1 MTRSVPK
8 PASLSY
14 TIALQPIVD
23 ADLNH
28 VADEL
33 LYRHHHRARTATIDD
48 DVQATARACA
58 VAIYEIGL
66 ETLCEQRTL
75 FINVSEQWLL
85 NSELCRLPTDRIVLE
100 VLESTPPTA
109 AVRDAMAH
117 LKGMGYTLA
126 LDDFQT
132 NQDHDSLL
140 EHCHIVKFDV
150 SRDLPLAQIESLRA
164 QGFTL
169 LAERVETHE
178 AFDRCKALGFSLFQG
193 YFYER
198 PRIQRSHVTRRDASS
213 LTHLLLI
220 TQLYRSEIDVDDLSR
235 LIAKD
240 TYLTEA
246 VLKRAGAATHA
257 DASTCATLEASIERL
272 GVVELRMLVTITLL
286 ASHGP
291 ASKLEV
297 IKGLTRALACQRVAS
312 ERRVGEEEGFMLG
325 LFSHMPMI
333 LDVELETLIQ
343 ELPLTLDQA
352 KALTQR
358 AGRLGALLSD
368 VESAELGEPVGTLPD
383 TLLEEAEIEAQRWMN
398 KTHP

>member
-8 PASLSY
+8 PASPGY

-23 ADLNH
+23 VDLNH

-66 ETLCEQRTL
+66 ETLCDQRTL
-75 FINVSEQWLL
+75 FVNVSEQWLL

-117 LKGMGYTLA
+117 LKAMGYTLA

-132 NQDHDSLL
+132 DQDHDSLL
-140 EHCHIVKFDV
+140 DHCHIVKFDV
-150 SRDLPLAQIESLRA
+150 SRELPLAQIESLRA

-220 TQLYRSEIDVDDLSR
+220 TKLYRSEIDVDDLSR

-257 DASTCATLEASIERL
+257 DASACATLETSIERL

-312 ERRVGEEEGFMLG
+312 ERRVDEEEGFMLG